1 MSINNCRIIDFPK
14 VTSSRGSL
22 TFIEDDLSLPFDV
35 KRVFYIYDVPSGE
48 SRGSHAH
55 KKLEEIIICL
65 SGSFS
70 IELDDGYNQIIYNL
84 NRPWEGLHLSPLT
97 WFSLKNFCTGSI
109 CLVLCSDK
117 YDEDDYIRDYNDYI
131 KLIKDKI

>member
-1 MSINNCRIIDFPK
+1 MIDFPK
-14 VTSSRGSL
+14 VISSKGSL
-22 TFIEDDLSLPFDV
+22 TFIEDDLSLPFKV

-65 SGSFS
+65 SGGFS
-70 IELDDGYNQIIYNL
+70 VELDDGFNQITYNL
-84 NRPWEGLHLSPLT
+84 NRPWEGLHLNPLT
-97 WFSLKNFCTGSI
+97 WFSLKNFCKDSI

-131 KLIKDKI
+131 NLIKNKI